1 MAYHFNPSGTFVVPA
16 GGVPIGGIPLE
27 AALFGLPS
35 GIGSVQRKVKC
46 RDPICDFWDF
56 DPKLVGKTGKHHHPN
71 CFRYPTKSSS
81 SSQSYQCQHCGISS
95 TDRSVIAG
103 NNKHHRT
110 CCPRHSSGGTIKI

>member
-1 MAYHFNPSGTFVVPA
+1 MAYQFNPTGTFVVPA

-35 GIGSVQRKVKC
+35 GIGSVQPIVKC
-46 RDPICDFWDF
+46 RGCNLRDF
-56 DPKLVGKTGKHHHPN
+56 DPELVAKKGKHHYPN
-71 CFRYPTKSSS
+71 CFRYP
-81 SSQSYQCQHCGISS
+81 SSQKYECQHCGISS

-103 NNKHHRT
+103 NNNHHRT